1 MAKQKD
7 NYLDYVPKHNSL
19 FECRENKK
27 GHVEVKVHNKGI
39 FNRIAQLIARK
50 PRYSYIELDDFGTF
64 VWHSI
69 DGVRSIYDIG
79 QLVKEHFGDKA
90 EPLYERLCYFIKLLH
105 KNQFI
110 VYMNKI
116 NKQRFFPDKFNG
128 FAYRLVNLFRDFSAP
143 EYPARPKP

>member
-116 NKQRFFPDKFNG
+116 NKWLNRQINKQIN
-128 FAYRLVNLFRDFSAP
+128 
-143 EYPARPKP
+143 K

>member
-116 NKQRFFPDKFNG
+116 NKQINIINILKETV
-128 FAYRLVNLFRDFSAP
+128 L
-143 EYPARPKP
+143 

>member
-1 MAKQKD
+1 MSLPVILPADFYFLGLKEKARLMAKQKD

-116 NKQRFFPDKFNG
+116 NKQINK
-128 FAYRLVNLFRDFSAP
+128 
-143 EYPARPKP
+143 

>member
-1 MAKQKD
+1 MSLPVILPADFYFIGLKEKARFMAKQKD

-116 NKQRFFPDKFNG
+116 NKQINK
-128 FAYRLVNLFRDFSAP
+128 
-143 EYPARPKP
+143 

>member
-1 MAKQKD
+1 MSLPVILPADFYFIGLKE

-116 NKQRFFPDKFNG
+116 NKQINK
-128 FAYRLVNLFRDFSAP
+128 
-143 EYPARPKP
+143 

>member
-69 DGVRSIYDIG
+69 DGVRSIYDLSLI
-79 QLVKEHFGDKA
+79 H
-90 EPLYERLCYFIKLLH
+90 I
-105 KNQFI
+105 
-110 VYMNKI
+110 
-116 NKQRFFPDKFNG
+116 
-128 FAYRLVNLFRDFSAP
+128 
-143 EYPARPKP
+143 

>member
-69 DGVRSIYDIG
+69 DGVRSIYDI
-79 QLVKEHFGDKA
+79 V
-90 EPLYERLCYFIKLLH
+90 PLARLAQNMAFCFRYI
-105 KNQFI
+105 
-110 VYMNKI
+110 
-116 NKQRFFPDKFNG
+116 FPDC
-128 FAYRLVNLFRDFSAP
+128 FAVCKL
-143 EYPARPKP
+143 

>member
-116 NKQRFFPDKFNG
+116 NKPVS
-128 FAYRLVNLFRDFSAP
+128 YTHLTLPTTPYV
-143 EYPARPKP
+143 

>member
-1 MAKQKD
+1 MSLPVILPADFYFLGLKEKARFMAKQKD

-69 DGVRSIYDIG
+69 DGERSIYDIG

-116 NKQRFFPDKFNG
+116 NKQINK
-128 FAYRLVNLFRDFSAP
+128 
-143 EYPARPKP
+143 

>member
-1 MAKQKD
+1 MSLPVILPADFYFSRIMAKQKD

-116 NKQRFFPDKFNG
+116 NKQINK
-128 FAYRLVNLFRDFSAP
+128 
-143 EYPARPKP
+143 

>member
-1 MAKQKD
+1 MSLPVILTADFYFLGLKKKAYFMAKQKD

-90 EPLYERLCYFIKLLH
+90 EPLYERLCYFIKMLH

-116 NKQRFFPDKFNG
+116 NR
-128 FAYRLVNLFRDFSAP
+128 
-143 EYPARPKP
+143 

>member
-1 MAKQKD
+1 MSLPVILPAEFYFLGLQEKARFLAKQNDK
-7 NYLDYVPKHNSL
+7 YLDYVPKHNSL

-90 EPLYERLCYFIKLLH
+90 EPLYERLCYFIKMLH
-105 KNQFI
+105 MNQFI

-116 NKQRFFPDKFNG
+116 NR
-128 FAYRLVNLFRDFSAP
+128 
-143 EYPARPKP
+143 

>member
-50 PRYSYIELDDFGTF
+50 PRYSYIELDDFGTY

-116 NKQRFFPDKFNG
+116 NTVSYTHLTLPTI
-128 FAYRLVNLFRDFSAP
+128 A
-143 EYPARPKP
+143 

>member
-1 MAKQKD
+1 MATQKD

-27 GHVEVKVHNKGI
+27 GRVEVKVHNKGI

-79 QLVKEHFGDKA
+79 QLVKEHFGEKA

-116 NKQRFFPDKFNG
+116 NK
-128 FAYRLVNLFRDFSAP
+128 
-143 EYPARPKP
+143 

>member
-1 MAKQKD
+1 MSLPVILPADFYFLELKEKARFMAKQKD

-116 NKQRFFPDKFNG
+116 NKQINK
-128 FAYRLVNLFRDFSAP
+128 
-143 EYPARPKP
+143 

>member
-27 GHVEVKVHNKGI
+27 GRVEVKVHNKGI

-79 QLVKEHFGDKA
+79 QLVKEHFGEKA
-90 EPLYERLCYFIKLLH
+90 EPL
-105 KNQFI
+105 
-110 VYMNKI
+110 
-116 NKQRFFPDKFNG
+116 
-128 FAYRLVNLFRDFSAP
+128 
-143 EYPARPKP
+143 

>member
-50 PRYSYIELDDFGTF
+50 PRYSYIELDDFGTLHR
-64 VWHSI
+64 WCKKYLWY
-69 DGVRSIYDIG
+69 RT
-79 QLVKEHFGDKA
+79 A
-90 EPLYERLCYFIKLLH
+90 CERAFW
-105 KNQFI
+105 
-110 VYMNKI
+110 
-116 NKQRFFPDKFNG
+116 R
-128 FAYRLVNLFRDFSAP
+128 
-143 EYPARPKP
+143 

>member
-1 MAKQKD
+1 MSLPVILPADFYFLRLKEKAWFIAKQKD

-116 NKQRFFPDKFNG
+116 NKQINKWI
-128 FAYRLVNLFRDFSAP
+128 
-143 EYPARPKP
+143 K

>member
-1 MAKQKD
+1 MA
-7 NYLDYVPKHNSL
+7 
-19 FECRENKK
+19 
-27 GHVEVKVHNKGI
+27 
-39 FNRIAQLIARK
+39 
-50 PRYSYIELDDFGTF
+50 
-64 VWHSI
+64 SI

-116 NKQRFFPDKFNG
+116 NK
-128 FAYRLVNLFRDFSAP
+128 
-143 EYPARPKP
+143 

>member
-19 FECRENKK
+19 FECGKTKK
-27 GHVEVKVHNKGI
+27 VMQKSKYTIRGFLTEQ
-39 FNRIAQLIARK
+39 RSL
-50 PRYSYIELDDFGTF
+50 YSYIELDDFGTF

-90 EPLYERLCYFIKLLH
+90 EPLYERFVIL
-105 KNQFI
+105 
-110 VYMNKI
+110 
-116 NKQRFFPDKFNG
+116 
-128 FAYRLVNLFRDFSAP
+128 
-143 EYPARPKP
+143 

>member
-1 MAKQKD
+1 MSLPVILPADFYFLGLKENARFMAKQKD

-105 KNQFI
+105 KNQFV

-116 NKQRFFPDKFNG
+116 NK
-128 FAYRLVNLFRDFSAP
+128 
-143 EYPARPKP
+143 

>member
-1 MAKQKD
+1 MSLPVILPADFYFSRIKGESLS
-7 NYLDYVPKHNSL
+7 YLDYVPKHNSL

-116 NKQRFFPDKFNG
+116 NK
-128 FAYRLVNLFRDFSAP
+128 
-143 EYPARPKP
+143 

>member
-116 NKQRFFPDKFNG
+116 NKQINKRIK
-128 FAYRLVNLFRDFSAP
+128 
-143 EYPARPKP
+143 

>member
-1 MAKQKD
+1 MSLPVILPADFYFLGLKEKARFMAKRKD

-69 DGVRSIYDIG
+69 DGVRSVYDIG

-116 NKQRFFPDKFNG
+116 NK
-128 FAYRLVNLFRDFSAP
+128 
-143 EYPARPKP
+143 

>member
-116 NKQRFFPDKFNG
+116 NKSVSYTHLTLPTN
-128 FAYRLVNLFRDFSAP
+128 
-143 EYPARPKP
+143 